1 MVTMTIFLKI
11 LNGTIGLRFINF
23 KTKKIF
29 LYKNRKNM
37 KNMNVI
43 DKLKLIAEEAKQ
55 DNNITHYKV
64 IQESIKEVERLKNQ
78 EEKLKIYEKIYGKIC
93 T

>member
-11 LNGTIGLRFINF
+11 LNGMIGLRFINF

-29 LYKNRKNM
+29 LYKNM